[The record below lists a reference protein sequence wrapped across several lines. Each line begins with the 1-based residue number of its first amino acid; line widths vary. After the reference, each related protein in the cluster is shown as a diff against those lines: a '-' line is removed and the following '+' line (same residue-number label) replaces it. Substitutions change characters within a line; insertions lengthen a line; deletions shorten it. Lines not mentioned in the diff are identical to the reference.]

1 MLAFAKWNMGTLVG
15 GISMQQYCV
24 EDLSNHILY
33 ADNHILAINKPRGIL
48 TQASGQLELNVEDWA
63 REWVR
68 VEKNK
73 PGAVFLHAVHRLD
86 RAVSGVILF
95 ARTSKALSRL
105 NQAMR
110 EGRSAKIYYAWVEGI
125 PKQDKGTCINYI
137 LHGDYRAELATDKD
151 PDAKKA
157 ILHYKVLRSKTDQAL
172 LEVELITGRYHQI
185 RVQLSALGCPIKG
198 DLKYGAQECST
209 RIGLHHK
216 QLKIEHPVKRE
227 PLLIV
232 APLPTDM
239 RWY

>member
-1 MLAFAKWNMGTLVG
+1 
-15 GISMQQYCV
+15 MQQYCV

-86 RAVSGVILF
+86 RAVSGVVLF

-110 EGRSAKIYYAWVEGI
+110 EGRSAKIYYACVEGI

-232 APLPTDM
+232 APLPADM